1 MTLRRLLFL
10 IPVLVFIG
18 LGIGLAVGLTR
29 DPSVLPS
36 ALIDKPAPSFAL
48 PPIEA
53 KDGEGLS
60 SADLKG
66 KVALLNV
73 FASWCVPCRVEHPI
87 LLRLAQEGVPV
98 YGINYKDPADQA
110 AAYLD
115 QLGDPYQRIG
125 ADRDGRVAIDFG
137 VYGVPETF
145 VIDQNGRIRLRH
157 VGPIRPEDV
166 DGELKPL
173 LERLQREKAPRLL
186 PTPRRVARETADLAL
201 AAAGLPLRGRGIR
214 CH

>member
-18 LGIGLAVGLTR
+18 VGIGLAVGLTR

-60 SADLKG
+60 SADLRG

-115 QLGDPYQRIG
+115 QLGDPYKRIG

-145 VIDQNGRIRLRH
+145 VIDRNGRIRLRH

-166 DGELKPL
+166 DRELKPL
-173 LERLQREKAPRLL
+173 LEKLQSEQGT
-186 PTPRRVARETADLAL
+186 TPVAGAE
-201 AAAGLPLRGRGIR
+201 AAGS
-214 CH
+214 